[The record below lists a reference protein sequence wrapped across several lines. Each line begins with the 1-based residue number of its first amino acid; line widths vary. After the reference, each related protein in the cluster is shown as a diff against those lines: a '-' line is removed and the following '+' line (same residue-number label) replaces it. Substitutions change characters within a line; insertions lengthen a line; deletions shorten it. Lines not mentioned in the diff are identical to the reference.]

1 MLDGMGGEQMRAA
14 DADRQAV
21 ADKLRIALGE
31 GRLELHEYDERVQRA
46 YSAKTYGDLSPLL
59 ADLPD
64 ATAKPVAPVV
74 AHPTATWLQQVW
86 GSWVPVAVITT
97 VVWMISSIGSNQLI
111 YYWPVWVIGPWAA
124 ILAMTTVSGLASGAP
139 RRMVEERERRALE
152 KERRRARKAELAAER
167 PGTDP
172 TDDE

>member
-1 MLDGMGGEQMRAA
+1 MGGEEMRAA

-74 AHPTATWLQQVW
+74 AHQTAAWLQMMW

-97 VVWMISSIGSNQLI
+97 VIWMISSVSSNHLI

-124 ILAMTTVSGLASGAP
+124 ILVMATVGGLASGAP
-139 RRMVEERERRALE
+139 RKMAEERERKELE
-152 KERRRARKAELAAER
+152 KERRRARKADLAAEQI
-167 PGTDP
+167 P
-172 TDDE
+172 DE